1 MMPPV
6 RPDLPSGT
14 VTFLFTDVEGSTRL
28 LHELGAEGYA
38 QTLAE
43 HRRLIREACSRYDG
57 VEVDTQGDAFFFAFP
72 TAPGALSAA
81 AEITEALASG
91 QVQVR
96 IGLHTGTPLLTEEGY
111 VGGDVHRAARIAAA
125 GHGSQVLVSASTAQL
140 VELELTDLGE
150 HRLKDL
156 SGPERVYQ
164 LGEGEFPELKT
175 LYRTNLPIPATPFL
189 GREGELAE
197 VLSLL
202 SQGDTRLLTLTGP
215 GGTGKTRLALQAA
228 AEASECYPDGIWWV
242 PLAPLRDPT
251 LVLETAAQVVGS
263 KNGIAEHISHKQML
277 CLFDNFEQVVE
288 AGAGLAELLASCP
301 KLDLLVTS
309 RERLRVRGEQTY
321 PVPPLAESDGE
332 ALFVARARAVD
343 PSFAPSEAVAEHAC
357 ASTSSR
363 SRSSSPLPAPRSS
376 ARSSCSSGSR
386 SGSTCSGETAT
397 PIPVSRRC
405 ARPSSGRTT
414 C

>member
-1 MMPPV
+1 V
-6 RPDLPSGT
+6 
-14 VTFLFTDVEGSTRL
+14 
-28 LHELGAEGYA
+28 H
-38 QTLAE
+38 
-43 HRRLIREACSRYDG
+43 
-57 VEVDTQGDAFFFAFP
+57 
-72 TAPGALSAA
+72 
-81 AEITEALASG
+81 
-91 QVQVR
+91 VR

-263 KNGIAEHISHKQML
+263 KNGIAEHIQDKQML

-363 SRSSSPLPAPRSS
+363 SRSSSPRPAPRSS

-386 SGSTCSGETAT
+386 SGSTCSGESAT
-397 PIPVSRRC
+397 PIPASRRC
-405 ARPSSGRTT
+405 ERPSSGRTT